1 VHTGAF
7 QAQLSELRLWP
18 RAAGCQW
25 VRFRDVLRLLA
36 GVEISME
43 ARRDEVGHPVSVD
56 RWAEFGLALPRG
68 AFPGERRGDFGK
80 GPTGLGAQGIS
91 GLLAARLA
99 DVELRAHLS
108 NYLQRDSP
116 PLGVAPETR
125 RVSAQSLRERRR
137 AWLRSDAKSD
147 VRLPQEART
156 ELQRVAPERH

>member
-1 VHTGAF
+1 
-7 QAQLSELRLWP
+7 
-18 RAAGCQW
+18 
-25 VRFRDVLRLLA
+25 
-36 GVEISME
+36 
-43 ARRDEVGHPVSVD
+43 
-56 RWAEFGLALPRG
+56 
-68 AFPGERRGDFGK
+68 
-80 GPTGLGAQGIS
+80 
-91 GLLAARLA
+91 LAARLA

-147 VRLPQEART
+147 VQLPQEART